1 MMQKEG
7 MGKRIRKK
15 ASVDTFT
22 TVNNSKAVKCSC
34 NLHLLSHPWSLLPG
48 SNKQRWVPLDIEPP
62 PHPRGRGRGR
72 GRDYHDRGR
81 DGVSR
86 DYHGDGHGDQ
96 DHMPK

>member
-1 MMQKEG
+1 ME
-7 MGKRIRKK
+7 KRIRKK
-15 ASVDTFT
+15 ASADTFT
-22 TVNNSKAVKCSC
+22 TVKNFTGCKIQ
-34 NLHLLSHPWSLLPG
+34 LLLSPIITPVAGFITG

-81 DGVSR
+81 DGMSR